1 MIKMP
6 SVWAIIPAAGIGRRM
21 KSDIPKQYLKF
32 HGKTVL
38 EHCLD
43 RLLSHPDICGAVV
56 VLNEND
62 KWWDDLE
69 ICSDK
74 IIFTATGDDE
84 RFLSVY
90 NGLLSL
96 QAKQG
101 SDGLALVH
109 DAARPLVTH
118 KDLTRVIN
126 AAARHVAGAI
136 LATPVAD
143 TLKLENNVNEIAGT
157 VSRRRLWRALT
168 PQVFHLQALITAL
181 EYAKN
186 KNLEITD
193 DASAIELMGFSP
205 ALVEGNTQ
213 NIKITNPDDLKLCE
227 LIWSNQFNEQDN
239 K

>member
-1 MIKMP
+1 MNDLP
-6 SVWAIIPAAGIGRRM
+6 PVWAIIPAAGIGRRM
-21 KSDIPKQYLKF
+21 KSEVPKQYLKF

-38 EHCLD
+38 EHCLN

-56 VLNEND
+56 VLNDKD
-62 KWWDDLE
+62 KWWDNLK

-74 IIFTATGDDE
+74 VVFTTLGDDE

-90 NGLLSL
+90 NGLCLL
-96 QAKQG
+96 QARQG

-118 KDLTRVIN
+118 EDLTRVIK

-143 TLKLENNVNEIAGT
+143 TLKLENDASEIAGT
-157 VSRRRLWRALT
+157 VSRHRLWRALT
-168 PQVFHLQALITAL
+168 PQVFHLQTLITAL
-181 EYAKN
+181 ESAKN
-186 KNLEITD
+186 KKLEITD

-205 ALVEGNTQ
+205 ALVEGNAQ

-227 LIWSNQFNEQDN
+227 LIWSNQLNQQHD